1 MGKSSF
7 FKDFK
12 AFITKG
18 NIIDMA
24 VGVIIGGAFG
34 KIVSSLVADIITPLI
49 SLALGKTDFT
59 EIVWTLRE
67 ATEDSEAI
75 VMNGGTFIQTVIDF
89 LIIALCI
96 FIVLRIAVKASKR
109 PTPCCAERRKR
120 RKKRRRPRRPRP
132 RPSRRAPLCS
142 RKSATCWRKSRN
154 RKNERAR
161 LHNRRRRRRLQNRD
175 AAGAHR
181 RQRGRAADGR
191 RLQPDRPRHRKQRL
205 VSDRN
210 GRPPLLRRTAS
221 RPSRC
226 APSFWAS
233 PAARTRVSAR

>member
-96 FIVLRIAVKASKR
+96 FIVLRIAVKAKQK
-109 PTPCCAERRKR
+109 A
-120 RKKRRRPRRPRP
+120 
-132 RPSRRAPLCS
+132 
-142 RKSATCWRKSRN
+142 
-154 RKNERAR
+154 
-161 LHNRRRRRRLQNRD
+161 D
-175 AAGAHR
+175 A
-181 RQRGRAADGR
+181 
-191 RLQPDRPRHRKQRL
+191 
-205 VSDRN
+205 
-210 GRPPLLRRTAS
+210 LLRREKEAEKEAEEA
-221 RPSRC
+221 
-226 APSFWAS
+226 APPAPTPEQESAAMLKEIRDLLPELSVYPDALFGS
-233 PAARTRVSAR
+233 PALSKKEKLKYHIYRPIIQLNLQHLGAFLMKHLSGHG

>member
-96 FIVLRIAVKASKR
+96 FIVLRIAVGHVCRR
-109 PTPCCAERRKR
+109 PAAQRRKR
-120 RKKRRRPRRPRP
+120 RKPGGGPP
-132 RPSRRAPLCS
+132 APSPSRRAPLCPGNP
-142 RKSATCWRKSRN
+142 RPAGG
-154 RKNERAR
+154 NEGTEKRA
-161 LHNRRRRRRLQNRD
+161 HGYIIGADGAAPNRD

-191 RLQPDRPRHRKQRL
+191 RLQPDRPRHWKQRRIP
-205 VSDRN
+205 DRN
-210 GRPPLLRRTAS
+210 GRPPLHGERRRA
-221 RPSRC
+221 RAGARW
-226 APSFWAS
+226 FWAS
-233 PAARTRVSAR
+233 PALARGLLR

>member
-75 VMNGGTFIQTVIDF
+75 VMNGGTFIQTVIDSG
-89 LIIALCI
+89 L
-96 FIVLRIAVKASKR
+96 
-109 PTPCCAERRKR
+109 
-120 RKKRRRPRRPRP
+120 
-132 RPSRRAPLCS
+132 
-142 RKSATCWRKSRN
+142 
-154 RKNERAR
+154 
-161 LHNRRRRRRLQNRD
+161 
-175 AAGAHR
+175 
-181 RQRGRAADGR
+181 RGRGGGGFPTG
-191 RLQPDRPRHRKQRL
+191 LKWKF
-205 VSDRN
+205 
-210 GRPPLLRRTAS
+210 AS
-221 RPSRC
+221 GMEDCISY
-226 APSFWAS
+226 
-233 PAARTRVSAR
+233 

>member
-59 EIVWTLRE
+59 EIVWTLR
-67 ATEDSEAI
+67 DSEAI

-96 FIVLRIAVKASKR
+96 FIVLRIAVKAKQK
-109 PTPCCAERRKR
+109 A
-120 RKKRRRPRRPRP
+120 
-132 RPSRRAPLCS
+132 
-142 RKSATCWRKSRN
+142 
-154 RKNERAR
+154 
-161 LHNRRRRRRLQNRD
+161 D
-175 AAGAHR
+175 A
-181 RQRGRAADGR
+181 
-191 RLQPDRPRHRKQRL
+191 
-205 VSDRN
+205 
-210 GRPPLLRRTAS
+210 LLRREKEAEKEAEEA
-221 RPSRC
+221 
-226 APSFWAS
+226 AP
-233 PAARTRVSAR
+233 PAPTPEQESAAMLKEIRDLLAEIKEQKK

>member
-89 LIIALCI
+89 LII
-96 FIVLRIAVKASKR
+96 FIVLRIAVKAKQK
-109 PTPCCAERRKR
+109 A
-120 RKKRRRPRRPRP
+120 
-132 RPSRRAPLCS
+132 
-142 RKSATCWRKSRN
+142 
-154 RKNERAR
+154 
-161 LHNRRRRRRLQNRD
+161 D
-175 AAGAHR
+175 A
-181 RQRGRAADGR
+181 
-191 RLQPDRPRHRKQRL
+191 
-205 VSDRN
+205 
-210 GRPPLLRRTAS
+210 LLRREKEAEKEAEEA
-221 RPSRC
+221 
-226 APSFWAS
+226 AP
-233 PAARTRVSAR
+233 PAPTPEQESAAMLKEIRDLLAEIKEQKK

>member
-34 KIVSSLVADIITPLI
+34 KIVSSLVADN
-49 SLALGKTDFT
+49 FT

-96 FIVLRIAVKASKR
+96 FIVLRIAVKAKQKADALMHKEKEAEEATPAAPPA
-109 PTPCCAERRKR
+109 PTPEQESAAMLKEIRDLLAEMKEQ
-120 RKKRRRPRRPRP
+120 KK
-132 RPSRRAPLCS
+132 
-142 RKSATCWRKSRN
+142 
-154 RKNERAR
+154 
-161 LHNRRRRRRLQNRD
+161 
-175 AAGAHR
+175 
-181 RQRGRAADGR
+181 
-191 RLQPDRPRHRKQRL
+191 
-205 VSDRN
+205 
-210 GRPPLLRRTAS
+210 
-221 RPSRC
+221 
-226 APSFWAS
+226 
-233 PAARTRVSAR
+233 

>member
-67 ATEDSEAI
+67 TTEDSEAI

-96 FIVLRIAVKASKR
+96 FIVLRIAVKAKQK
-109 PTPCCAERRKR
+109 A
-120 RKKRRRPRRPRP
+120 
-132 RPSRRAPLCS
+132 
-142 RKSATCWRKSRN
+142 
-154 RKNERAR
+154 
-161 LHNRRRRRRLQNRD
+161 D
-175 AAGAHR
+175 A
-181 RQRGRAADGR
+181 
-191 RLQPDRPRHRKQRL
+191 
-205 VSDRN
+205 
-210 GRPPLLRRTAS
+210 LLRREKEAEKEAEEA
-221 RPSRC
+221 
-226 APSFWAS
+226 AP
-233 PAARTRVSAR
+233 PAPTPEQESAAMLKEIRDLLAEIKEQKK

>member
-7 FKDFK
+7 FMDFK

-96 FIVLRIAVKASKR
+96 FIVLRIAVKAKQK
-109 PTPCCAERRKR
+109 A
-120 RKKRRRPRRPRP
+120 
-132 RPSRRAPLCS
+132 
-142 RKSATCWRKSRN
+142 
-154 RKNERAR
+154 
-161 LHNRRRRRRLQNRD
+161 D
-175 AAGAHR
+175 A
-181 RQRGRAADGR
+181 
-191 RLQPDRPRHRKQRL
+191 
-205 VSDRN
+205 
-210 GRPPLLRRTAS
+210 LLRREKEAEKEAEEA
-221 RPSRC
+221 
-226 APSFWAS
+226 AP
-233 PAARTRVSAR
+233 PAPTPEQESAAMLKEIRDLLAEIKEQKK

>member
-96 FIVLRIAVKASKR
+96 FIVLRIAVKAKQKADALMHKEKEAEEATPAAPPA
-109 PTPCCAERRKR
+109 PTPEQESAAMLKEIRDLLAEMKEQ
-120 RKKRRRPRRPRP
+120 KK
-132 RPSRRAPLCS
+132 
-142 RKSATCWRKSRN
+142 
-154 RKNERAR
+154 
-161 LHNRRRRRRLQNRD
+161 
-175 AAGAHR
+175 
-181 RQRGRAADGR
+181 
-191 RLQPDRPRHRKQRL
+191 
-205 VSDRN
+205 
-210 GRPPLLRRTAS
+210 
-221 RPSRC
+221 
-226 APSFWAS
+226 
-233 PAARTRVSAR
+233 